1 MLFLANAGDDNSS
14 GEESNE
20 SDNDDNFVYHSLTS
34 VYVFNAIK
42 KVIDRDMKP
51 ALLWLIESLN
61 EAAEDLDVD
70 ESDIPL
76 LPLTDECMTA
86 VNDVDF
92 QEAMKIL
99 GIHEP
104 SSIQVIHI
112 FCILLKLISVF
123 FFIIITNF
131 LSFFFSGN
139 LLAYTR

>member
-1 MLFLANAGDDNSS
+1 M
-14 GEESNE
+14 
-20 SDNDDNFVYHSLTS
+20 VYHSLTS

-61 EAAEDLDVD
+61 EATEDLDVD

-104 SSIQVIHI
+104 SSIQVSYII
-112 FCILLKLISVF
+112 FIKID
-123 FFIIITNF
+123 
-131 LSFFFSGN
+131 
-139 LLAYTR
+139 